1 MFAKHEMAY
10 VANGFTAKPEIL
22 INNICFQGLCYMV
35 YYFVTLPKL
44 KAMEA
49 DKKFA
54 DYGKTSSF
62 LMHEM
67 AKPLRK
73 MNQDPECFQEELN
86 RLNEIYSI
94 ASSLRN
100 KEDPLLVL
108 EEVNINKFINDILSK
123 YETFIKAYDIKMSI
137 QTDVNIILTDKKL
150 IRFSLDNLIKN
161 AIEANVDFEGDRF
174 IEFKILKNKILIKNP
189 FFDTSFSESNL
200 FKPMSSTKKGH
211 MGVGLYISKMIS
223 DTLGHKLHI
232 NTSKNFFEVLI
243 SLS

>member
-1 MFAKHEMAY
+1 LQQIK
-10 VANGFTAKPEIL
+10 NDQKFT
-22 INNICFQGLCYMV
+22 
-35 YYFVTLPKL
+35 
-44 KAMEA
+44 
-49 DKKFA
+49 

-73 MNQDPECFQEELN
+73 MNQNPECFQEELN

-100 KEDPLLVL
+100 KENPQLVL
-108 EEVNINKFINDILSK
+108 EEVNIDKFVNEIINK
-123 YETFIKAYDIKMSI
+123 YESFI
-137 QTDVNIILTDKKL
+137 QTYNIKTSVHADVHNILTDKKL
-150 IRFSLDNLIKN
+150 IQFSLDNLLRN

-174 IEFKILKNKILIKNP
+174 IEIKISENKILIRNP
-189 FFDTSFSESNL
+189 FFDTSFSENNL

-232 NTSKNFFEVLI
+232 NASKNFFEVLI
-243 SLS
+243 TLS